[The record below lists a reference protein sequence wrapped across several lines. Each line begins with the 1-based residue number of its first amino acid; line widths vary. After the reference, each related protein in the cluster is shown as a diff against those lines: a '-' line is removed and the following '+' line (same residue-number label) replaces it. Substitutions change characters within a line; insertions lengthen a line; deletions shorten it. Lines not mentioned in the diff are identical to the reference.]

1 MRKPPTGEPCAG
13 KPPARF
19 GGRGGREPFPT
30 PMQQVQELLETHARD
45 GWELVTAFQGE
56 GAGGQAV
63 DPMVQSLSNMTN
75 TIFIFKRAV

>member
-30 PMQQVQELLETHARD
+30 PMHRIRGSHHHYRYPNRPGTVTVAAHSGTIKRKTLTSIIKQAGMTVEEFLALL
-45 GWELVTAFQGE
+45 
-56 GAGGQAV
+56 
-63 DPMVQSLSNMTN
+63 
-75 TIFIFKRAV
+75 